1 MFIRGTVMM
10 MGHICYVYT
19 RNSDDDDEAY
29 MLCLYEEQ

>member
-10 MGHICYVYT
+10 RHICYVYT
-19 RNSDDDDEAY
+19 RNSDDDEAY